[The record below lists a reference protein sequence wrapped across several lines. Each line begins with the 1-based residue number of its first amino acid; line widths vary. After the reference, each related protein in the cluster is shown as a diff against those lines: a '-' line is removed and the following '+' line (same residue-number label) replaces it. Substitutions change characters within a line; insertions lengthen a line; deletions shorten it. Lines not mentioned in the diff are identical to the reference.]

1 MSIETRKLRLIK
13 EFVKI
18 RDHALLDKIEAL
30 LKHRTL
36 STSNPSLDKFVGV
49 WSKEEADEMK
59 KIIAEGCEQ
68 IHEED
73 W

>member
-36 STSNPSLDKFVGV
+36 STSNPSLDKFVG
-49 WSKEEADEMK
+49 SGQKRKLMK
-59 KIIAEGCEQ
+59 
-68 IHEED
+68 
-73 W
+73 